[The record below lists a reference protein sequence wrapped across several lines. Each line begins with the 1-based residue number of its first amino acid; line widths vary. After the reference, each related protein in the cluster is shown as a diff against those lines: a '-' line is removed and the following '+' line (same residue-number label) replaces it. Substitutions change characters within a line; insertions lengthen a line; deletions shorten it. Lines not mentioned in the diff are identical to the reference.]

1 MNTSKNIAIAL
12 LGLLDEGKSA
22 VEVTKDFMK
31 FVKDRKLASQ
41 LPEIVRQMEKLQ
53 AERSK
58 ENEVS
63 IRTPYEV
70 SKTLE
75 KHIAEKMNAPKD
87 TGIRIEIDETL
98 IGGFVATYKGLEYDA
113 SLKKQLAQLQ
123 ASLTQ

>member
-22 VEVTKDFMK
+22 AEVTKDFMN
-31 FVKDRKLASQ
+31 FVQDRKLASQ

-58 ENEVS
+58 EKEVS

-87 TGIRIEIDETL
+87 TGIRTEIDETL